1 VPLAEGSGK
10 AAVEHQHNILATPEV
25 CKSNGLSIEV
35 SQGKIWRLSIDL
47 NFRHAQIPYDKY

>member
-10 AAVEHQHNILATPEV
+10 SAVEHQHNILATPEV

-35 SQGKIWRLSIDL
+35 SQREIWRLSIDL
-47 NFRHAQIPYDKY
+47 NFWHNFIPFD